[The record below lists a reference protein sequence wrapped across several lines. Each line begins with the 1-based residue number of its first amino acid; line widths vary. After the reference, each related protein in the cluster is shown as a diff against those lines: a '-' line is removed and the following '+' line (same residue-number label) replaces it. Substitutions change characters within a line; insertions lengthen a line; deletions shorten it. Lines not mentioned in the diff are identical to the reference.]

1 MSASMSA
8 PVLGAAVIGL
18 GVGEQHA
25 HAYAA
30 HPAVGAVWLYDQ
42 NQEQTQAVAQ
52 RVAGARIARS
62 FDELL
67 RNPQV
72 QILSIASFDDDHYE
86 QVVAA
91 LTAGKHVFVEKP
103 LCRSFAELKRIHALW
118 SAAGGRLRLGSN
130 LILRAAP
137 LYRWVKAQL
146 ALGAFGELYAVD
158 GDYLYGRIHKVT
170 EGWRREVEDYSVIQG
185 GGIHLLDLMLW
196 LTGRRPAT
204 VTAAGNRISTAGSA
218 FRYNDY
224 CAATL
229 HFDGGLIVRLSA
241 NYGCVHRHQHVLRMF
256 GTSATLIYDD
266 AGARLHET
274 RDPAQAARR
283 LEQSPLPAAKGDLIP
298 GFIASIIDNTDYTAE
313 TQSVFD
319 GICVALACD
328 RASGSGKMEAVE
340 YV

>member
-1 MSASMSA
+1 MSAVNPPA
-8 PVLGAAVIGL
+8 LGAAVVGL

-25 HAYAA
+25 LAYAA
-30 HPAVGAVWLYDQ
+30 HPAIGAVWLQDQ
-42 NQEQTQAVAQ
+42 NETQARAVAQ
-52 RVAGARIARS
+52 RIPGARIARG

-67 RNPQV
+67 RNPEV
-72 QILSIASFDDDHYE
+72 HILSIASFDDDHFE

-103 LCRSFAELKRIHALW
+103 LCRSLAELKRIHALW

-137 LYRWVKAQL
+137 LYRWIKTQMAQ
-146 ALGAFGELYAVD
+146 GKFGELYAVD

-170 EGWRREVEDYSVIQG
+170 EGWRREVADYSVIQG

-196 LTGRRPAT
+196 LTGRRPVT

-229 HFDGGLIVRLSA
+229 HFEGGLIARLSA

-256 GTSATLIYDD
+256 GTGATLIYDD
-266 AGARLHET
+266 AGARLHES
-274 RDPAQAARR
+274 RDPAQAARH
-283 LEQSPLPAAKGDLIP
+283 LEESPLPAAKGDLIP

-328 RASGSGKMEAVE
+328 RAAASEKMEAVE